1 MKVRGGVGLAAA
13 ASLARSVAGVPPPV
27 LRRGGIAAAIGIA
40 AHRSPDRAV
49 IVRELDTMT
58 GRELDAAVAATADAL
73 ADRWAPG
80 TRVGVRGDGGIEF
93 LVVLAAAGLAGV
105 EAVAIGP
112 RTAPVKGLETVDAW
126 EMVRR
131 GGFDTRRRRYST
143 TGAVHLLSTG
153 TTGAPTET
161 RRGRVGGRGMLQLA
175 DAARRLRIP
184 EGPMLVLAPPDHGH
198 GLSMVLAGLV
208 GGHPVVL
215 ASGMRPAEQA
225 ELAARHSVSTI
236 TGVPAQLGRLVED
249 YDSATLPEWWGG
261 VRLVVSGSSKLPGAL
276 RTRLASRGARVLDCY
291 GSTETGTVAID
302 GRPLAGVTIE
312 VDGDRRILI
321 SSPLGGRRIAPG
333 DVGRLEG
340 RRLIVDGRVGDV
352 VDSGGELVAPERVA
366 RELRAVP
373 GVIAARVWSEP
384 DDLLGSRLCAEVRV
398 SDPAVD
404 AQVLARE
411 LTARAG
417 RAAVP
422 REVRITLADQGI

>member
-1 MKVRGGVGLAAA
+1 MLW
-13 ASLARSVAGVPPPV
+13 
-27 LRRGGIAAAIGIA
+27 RGGIATAIGIA

-49 IVRELDTMT
+49 IVRGLDTMT
-58 GRELDAAVAATADAL
+58 GRELDAAVAATADAV

-93 LVVLAAAGLAGV
+93 VVVLAAAGLAGV

-112 RTAPVKGLETVDAW
+112 RTGPVEGLETVDAW

-161 RRGRVGGRGMLQLA
+161 RRGRIGVRGMLQLA

-184 EGPMLVLAPPDHGH
+184 QGPMLVLAPPDHGH

-236 TGVPAQLGRLVED
+236 TGVPAQLRRLVED
-249 YDSATLPEWWGG
+249 DDSVTLPEWWGG

-276 RTRLASRGARVLDCY
+276 KTRLASRGARVLDCY

-312 VDGDRRILI
+312 VGGDRRILI
-321 SSPLGGRRIAPG
+321 SSPLGGRRVAPG
-333 DVGRLEG
+333 DVGHLEG
-340 RRLIVDGRVGDV
+340 RRLVVDGRAGDV

-398 SDPAVD
+398 SDAAVD
-404 AQVLARE
+404 AQALTRE
-411 LTARAG
+411 LAARAG

-422 REVRITLADQGI
+422 RELRVTLADQEI

>member
-1 MKVRGGVGLAAA
+1 MKLRGGVGLAAA
-13 ASLARSVAGVPPPV
+13 ASLARSVAGVPPTV

-49 IVRELDTMT
+49 IVRGLDTMT

-73 ADRWAPG
+73 AGRWAPG

-112 RTAPVKGLETVDAW
+112 RTGPVEGLETVDAW
-126 EMVRR
+126 EVVVRD
-131 GGFDTRRRRYST
+131 GGLDTRRRRYST
-143 TGAVHLLSTG
+143 GGAVHLLSTG
-153 TTGAPTET
+153 TTGAPRET
-161 RRGRVGGRGMLQLA
+161 RRGRIGVRGMLQLA

-225 ELAARHSVSTI
+225 ELAARRSVSTI

-249 YDSATLPEWWGG
+249 DDSALEG

-302 GRPLAGVTIE
+302 ERPLAGVTIE

-321 SSPLGGRRIAPG
+321 SSPLGGRRVAPG

-340 RRLIVDGRVGDV
+340 RRLVVDGRVGDV

-398 SDPAVD
+398 SDAAVD
-404 AQVLARE
+404 AQVLTRE
-411 LTARAG
+411 LAARAG

-422 REVRITLADQGI
+422 REVRITVADQEI

>member
-1 MKVRGGVGLAAA
+1 M
-13 ASLARSVAGVPPPV
+13 

>member
-1 MKVRGGVGLAAA
+1 M
-13 ASLARSVAGVPPPV
+13 

-112 RTAPVKGLETVDAW
+112 RTAPVEGLETVDAW
-126 EMVRR
+126 EMVVRE
-131 GGFDTRRRRYST
+131 GGLDTRRRRYST

-215 ASGMRPAEQA
+215 ASGMRHAEQA

-249 YDSATLPEWWGG
+249 DDSATLPEWWGG

>member
-1 MKVRGGVGLAAA
+1 M
-13 ASLARSVAGVPPPV
+13 

-40 AHRSPDRAV
+40 AHRSPGRAV
-49 IVRELDTMT
+49 IVRGLDTMT
-58 GRELDAAVAATADAL
+58 GRELEAAVAATADAL

-112 RTAPVKGLETVDAW
+112 RSGPVEGLETVDAW

-143 TGAVHLLSTG
+143 TGAIHLLSTG

-161 RRGRVGGRGMLQLA
+161 RRGRIGVRGMLQLA

-184 EGPMLVLAPPDHGH
+184 QGPMLVLAPPDHGH

-249 YDSATLPEWWGG
+249 DDSVLEG
-261 VRLVVSGSSKLPGAL
+261 VRLVVSGSSKLPAAL
-276 RTRLASRGARVLDCY
+276 KTRLASRGARVLDCY

-321 SSPLGGRRIAPG
+321 SSPLGGRRVAPG
-333 DVGRLEG
+333 DVGHLEG
-340 RRLIVDGRVGDV
+340 RRLVVDGRAGDV
-352 VDSGGELVAPERVA
+352 VDSGGELIAPEGVA

-398 SDPAVD
+398 SDAAID
-404 AQVLARE
+404 AQVLTRE
-411 LTARAG
+411 LAARAG

-422 REVRITLADQGI
+422 RELRVTLADQEI